1 MNSRLKRNLAAV
13 EYKDDDYETTTDVLK
28 DLLPFLENDKKIYDP
43 FFCNG
48 KVKDEWKELGYDCY
62 NKKEDAFN
70 SDPPEF
76 DYLISNIP
84 FTLKEKC
91 IELALKYDKPFMLL
105 MPIDALGSLW
115 IGKYFDKLQYIIP
128 KKRYNFYKKGVE
140 KKSSSWFDTM
150 WVCYKMD
157 LDSKIIKLK

>member
-1 MNSRLKRNLAAV
+1 
-13 EYKDDDYETTTDVLK
+13 
-28 DLLPFLENDKKIYDP
+28 
-43 FFCNG
+43 
-48 KVKDEWKELGYDCY
+48 
-62 NKKEDAFN
+62 
-70 SDPPEF
+70 
-76 DYLISNIP
+76 
-84 FTLKEKC
+84 
-91 IELALKYDKPFMLL
+91 MLL

-157 LDSKIIKLK
+157 LERDIIFLE